1 MSLQEQ
7 IMADL
12 KAAMKA
18 KDLPTRDALRMLKTS
33 LMEAEIAKGTL
44 DEATELEVVMRAVK
58 TRKDSAQQ
66 YEEAGRTELA
76 EKERA
81 EIVALERYLPQAMS
95 EEDAR
100 TAITAIASE
109 LGITEK
115 KQMGQLMKA
124 IMAKHRGVIDGKLAS
139 RIAGSI
145 LS

>member
-1 MSLQEQ
+1 
-7 IMADL
+7 MADL